1 MKQFTLILSC
11 ALLIATACG
20 TSTPETANA
29 EGDTLVAAQPLAF
42 VPRKIADSLSFLW
55 AHTPAEVTGDDL
67 VDVVF
72 INNNSTGGFLGY
84 VAGQPGADRWQL
96 DTIAPAPPTGGLFAA
111 GDLECADLDGDGDTD
126 VFAVKHP
133 GEWQD
138 ANAPAELF
146 WYENPGW
153 QAHAIGTV
161 PDALKDVNFADF
173 NQDGK
178 MDVVVLTFEEHT
190 LSVFQQSG
198 PDTWKRVQFLS
209 NHNNFHEGMATGDA
223 DGDGFPDIAANGYVL
238 YSPGHDLTQPW
249 REENLDEK
257 WNTQTGDWSRNG
269 TKAFMRDLDGDGRS
283 EIFVSHSERAGY
295 PVVYYQNTGDGWQEH
310 VIADSLPACHSL
322 QVYDFDLD
330 GDYDVLAGVNKDRA
344 VNLEQ
349 TEFPVVIFLSE
360 DDYTRWNP
368 MIIGEDGI
376 YNGQAFDYDGD
387 GDTDILRYPGH
398 MATELYL
405 WENQVR

>member
-1 MKQFTLILSC
+1 MNHL
-11 ALLIATACG
+11 
-20 TSTPETANA
+20 TSTCACLAMLWIAACSTPTTETTAEATDSIAN
-29 EGDTLVAAQPLAF
+29 QPLAF
-42 VPRKIADSLSFLW
+42 VPRQIADSLSFVW

-72 INNNSTGGFLGY
+72 INNNSTGGFIGY
-84 VAGQPGADRWQL
+84 LRGQREEGRWPL
-96 DTIAPAPPTGGLFAA
+96 DTIASAPPTGGLFAA
-111 GDLECADLDGDGDTD
+111 GDLECADLDGDGDVD

-138 ANAPAELF
+138 AGAPAELF
-146 WYENPGW
+146 WYEAPNW
-153 QAHAIGTV
+153 QVHSVGTV

-178 MDVVVLTFEEHT
+178 MDIAVLTFEENT
-190 LSVFQQSG
+190 LSVFQQHG
-198 PDTWKRVQFLS
+198 ADDWERVQFLL

-223 DGDGFPDIAANGYVL
+223 DGDGFPDVAANAFIL
-238 YSPGHDLTQPW
+238 YSPGEDLTEPW
-249 REENLDEK
+249 REENLNER
-257 WNTQTGDWSRNG
+257 WNNQTGDWSRNG
-269 TKAFMRDLDGDGRS
+269 TKSFMRDLDGDGRS
-283 EIFVSHSERAGY
+283 EVFVSHSERAGY
-295 PVVYYQNTGDGWQEH
+295 PVVYYQRTSDGWQEH
-310 VIADSLPACHSL
+310 VITDSLPACHTL

-344 VNLEQ
+344 VNLDQ
-349 TEFPVVIFLSE
+349 TEFPVLVFLSA
-360 DDYTRWNP
+360 DNYSRWTP
-368 MIIGEDGI
+368 QTVGEDGI

-398 MATELYL
+398 MGTELFL

>member
-1 MKQFTLILSC
+1 MKQPTF
-11 ALLIATACG
+11 LLTCFIFLLTTACG
-20 TSTPETANA
+20 TTASETSNPDEEATDA
-29 EGDTLVAAQPLAF
+29 RSFAF
-42 VPRKIADSLSFLW
+42 VPRPIADSLAFLW
-55 AHTPAEVTGDDL
+55 AHTPAEVTGDRL
-67 VDVVF
+67 SDVVF

-84 VAGQPGADRWQL
+84 LSGQQEAGRWQL
-96 DTIAPAPPTGGLFAA
+96 DTIAQSPPTGGLFAA

-133 GEWQD
+133 GEWQNSD
-138 ANAPAELF
+138 APAELF
-146 WYENPGW
+146 WYENPNW
-153 QAHAIGTV
+153 QPHTIGTV

-178 MDVVVLTFEEHT
+178 MDVALLTFEENT
-190 LSVFQQSG
+190 LSVFQQNEA
-198 PDTWKRVQFLS
+198 DRWERVQFYT

-238 YSPGHDLTQPW
+238 YSPGKNLKQPW
-249 REENLDEK
+249 REENLNK
-257 WNTQTGDWSRNG
+257 QWNSQTGDWSRNG
-269 TKAFMRDLDGDGRS
+269 TKSFMRDIDGDGRA

-295 PVVYYQNTGDGWQEH
+295 PVVYYQNTGSNWQER
-310 VIADSLPACHSL
+310 VIADSLPACHTL

-349 TEFPVVIFLSE
+349 TEFPVLIFLSE
-360 DDYTRWNP
+360 DNYTHWNP
-368 MIIGEDGI
+368 VVIGEDGI

-398 MATELYL
+398 MATELFL